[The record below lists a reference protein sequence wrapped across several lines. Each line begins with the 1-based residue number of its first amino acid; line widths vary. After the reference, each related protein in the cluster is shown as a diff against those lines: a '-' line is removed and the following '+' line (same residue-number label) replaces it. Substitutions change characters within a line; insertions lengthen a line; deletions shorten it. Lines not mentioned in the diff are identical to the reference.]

1 MMMKERI
8 GIFGGT
14 FNPIHRGHLKAAE
27 VVQRRLRLEKVLFIP
42 SYIPPHKES
51 SEIASPFHRLKM
63 VELALA
69 SYAQFI
75 PSSIEIDTKG
85 KSYSILT
92 LKKIKELFPKAMIFF
107 ILGIDAFLEID
118 TWREYQK
125 VLNQCYFVVISRPG
139 YSLKDAKKVLE
150 GRYQKRMVEISE
162 SEEVRDNTL
171 LSFKIFLFPSISL
184 DVASTEIR
192 ERIKRGD
199 SIKGMVSEA
208 VESYIYQ
215 ENIYRDKNG

>member
-14 FNPIHRGHLKAAE
+14 FNPVHLGHLKAAE
-27 VVQRRLRLEKVLFIP
+27 VVQKRFHLKRILFVP

-51 SEIASPFHRLKM
+51 IEIASPLHRLKL

-69 SYAQFI
+69 SYSQFI
-75 PSSIEIDTKG
+75 PSSIEIDAKG

-92 LKKIKELFPKAMIFF
+92 LKKIKEFFPKAIIFF
-107 ILGIDAFLEID
+107 ILGVDAFLEID
-118 TWREYQK
+118 TWRESQK
-125 VLNQCYFVVISRPG
+125 VLEQCFFVVISRPG
-139 YSLKDAKKVLE
+139 YRLKNAKKVLE
-150 GRYQKRMVEISE
+150 GKYLKRMYEISE
-162 SEEVRDNTL
+162 SDEVRDDML
-171 LSFKIFLFPSISL
+171 LSFKIFLFPIISL
-184 DVASTEIR
+184 DVASTGIR

-199 SIKGMVSEA
+199 SIRSMVPEA

-215 ENIYRDKNG
+215 NNLYRDKNG